1 MKKIFAITTAIITML
16 SLSSCGLQQ
25 KAEPTPEPTP
35 VATPT
40 ATPRAS
46 LEYRVDPLKPNPNGD
61 YYPEASAEFIDKINQ
76 IFAVNTDP
84 QNTVFENVLGL
95 YEYLTRNITYKEDGA
110 LDTSNVILNNTATKT
125 GFTKTFQYLLNQIG
139 LEAHIAT
146 SNDNSQSWV
155 MAKMPDGFYHFDP
168 AEDAKLTHGQSL
180 LFFAM
185 NDELRWDGGKLDGWY
200 LGSDELGGKYDPPKN
215 EKQTYVFLQNVS
227 IGYGIDAENDCMYY
241 ADASQDS
248 DIIKCNYMTGAE
260 ENLYGKKAGALV
272 YFRGMLYFSD
282 LTQRNQ
288 LFKMDVSN
296 GQTELVD
303 SVFVTRM
310 MLKGDTM
317 IYFDDI
323 SNSEKGI
330 KLG

>member
-1 MKKIFAITTAIITML
+1 MKKIFVITAAVIAAI
-16 SLSSCGLQQ
+16 SLSACGQSQ
-25 KAEPTPEPTP
+25 KTEPTPEPTP
-35 VATPT
+35 TIEPTP
-40 ATPRAS
+40 TPRAT
-46 LEYRVDPLKPNPNGD
+46 LEYRVDPSKQNPNGD
-61 YYPEASAEFIDKINQ
+61 YYPEASQEFIDKINQ
-76 IFAVNTDP
+76 IFAINTDP
-84 QNTVFENVLGL
+84 QNAVFENVLGL
-95 YEYLTRNITYKEDGA
+95 YEYLTRNITYKDEGA
-110 LDTSNVILNNTATKT
+110 SDAATAILSGVANKT
-125 GFTKTFQYLLNQIG
+125 GFTRAFQYLLDQIG
-139 LEAHIAT
+139 AEAHIAT
-146 SNDNSQSWV
+146 ANDDSQSWV

-185 NDELRWDGGKLDGWY
+185 NDELRWGGGKIEGWY

-215 EKQTYVFLQNVS
+215 EKQTYVFLQNISV
-227 IGYGIDAENDCMYY
+227 GYGFDVNNDCMYY
-241 ADASQDS
+241 ADVSQGNE
-248 DIIKCNYMTGAE
+248 IVKCHYMTGAE
-260 ENLYGKKAGALV
+260 ENLYGKKAGSMV
-272 YFRGMLYFSD
+272 YFRGMLYYSD

-296 GQTELVD
+296 GQTELID

-317 IYFDDI
+317 IYFDDV